1 MNTVKSA
8 IRERGREK
16 ESTREREQGRNCMTQ
31 RRERKKK
38 ETRFHQGWENRVDS
52 VSFLVQD
59 SFMVLFVPPTNSDT
73 IF

>member
-38 ETRFHQGWENRVDS
+38 ETRFHQG
-52 VSFLVQD
+52 
-59 SFMVLFVPPTNSDT
+59 
-73 IF
+73 